1 MIEITVH
8 RIPSGHSKEMRNGMT
23 MMANG
28 DDDDDDDGNDG
39 DDYDDD
45 EDDDVRPLGK

>member
-28 DDDDDDDGNDG
+28 DDDDDDDGNHG